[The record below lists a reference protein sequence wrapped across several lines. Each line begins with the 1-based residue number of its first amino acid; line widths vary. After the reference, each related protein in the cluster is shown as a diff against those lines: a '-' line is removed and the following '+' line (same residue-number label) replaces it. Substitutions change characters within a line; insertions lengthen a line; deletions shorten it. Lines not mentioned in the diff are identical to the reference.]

1 MITLYKFFPTLQSPS
16 FAEAL
21 QSHHYHI
28 KWTSC
33 SDLPCKLYG
42 ASVAVS
48 SAADNVY
55 VTAGD
60 APDDNTLD
68 NVYCYN
74 TNTDHWTVLPQ
85 PGHLFGVLHM
95 LDDKLTI
102 FGGQDPVTYERLN
115 KVTTYNND
123 TNSWYNEYPD
133 MLNKRFKPGVIT
145 YNNYVIVM
153 GGKSSPDNIHNNI
166 EVMDYHHKP
175 QWKIVSLKL
184 PVPMWDIKPTISGD
198 NTVTIVGYGTAT
210 SQMNEYYQIVVEE
223 ILDQP
228 LSTSA
233 TSNQWKMMS
242 PTTYYDIATVP
253 YSNPPVII
261 GGSNIKDVPTCDI
274 TLYDSS
280 KNSWRKVD
288 SLTSARDNVGV
299 ALLNNNS
306 IIVIGGTSGG
316 SDVKGAMA
324 CSLTTV
330 EIGNIVLNQ

>member
-1 MITLYKFFPTLQSPS
+1 M
-16 FAEAL
+16 
-21 QSHHYHI
+21 
-28 KWTSC
+28 C
-33 SDLPCKLYG
+33 SDFPCKLYT
-42 ASVAVS
+42 ASVAIS

-60 APDDNTLD
+60 APDDNTYN

-74 TNTDHWTVLPQ
+74 TNIDHWTVLPQ
-85 PGHLFGVLHM
+85 PGHRFGILHM

-102 FGGQDPVTYERLN
+102 FGGSDAVTHEYHN

-123 TNSWYNEYPD
+123 TNSWYSEYPD

-153 GGKSSPDNIHNNI
+153 GGKSSPDNVHDNI
-166 EVMDYHHKP
+166 EVMDYHHEL
-175 QWKIVSLKL
+175 QWKNVSVKL
-184 PVPMWDIKPTISGD
+184 PVPMWAIKPTISGD
-198 NTVTIVGYGTAT
+198 NITIVGYSTAT
-210 SQMNEYYQIVVEE
+210 GRNNEYYQIAIEE

-233 TSNQWKMMS
+233 TSNQWKILS
-242 PTTYYDIATVP
+242 PSPYYNTATVP

-261 GGSNIKDVPTCDI
+261 GGTDVKYVPTCDI

-288 SLTSARDNVGV
+288 SLTSARSDVGV
-299 ALLNNNS
+299 ALLNNNT
-306 IIVIGGTSGG
+306 IIVIGGSSGG
-316 SDVKGAMA
+316 VDVKGAMA

>member
-1 MITLYKFFPTLQSPS
+1 M
-16 FAEAL
+16 
-21 QSHHYHI
+21 
-28 KWTSC
+28 
-33 SDLPCKLYG
+33 PCKLYH

-55 VTAGD
+55 VAAGS
-60 APDDNTLD
+60 APDYNTKN

-85 PGHLFGVLHM
+85 PGHRFGILHM
-95 LDDKLTI
+95 LGDKLTI
-102 FGGQDPVTYERLN
+102 FGGSDPVTRKYHN

-123 TNSWYNEYPD
+123 TNSWYSEYPD
-133 MLNKRFKPGVIT
+133 MLNKRFKPGVII

-153 GGKSSPDNIHNNI
+153 GGESSPDNIHDNI
-166 EVMDYHHKP
+166 EVMDYHTEL
-175 QWKIVSLKL
+175 QWKYVSVKL
-184 PVPMWDIKPTISGD
+184 PVPMWRINPTISGD
-198 NTVTIVGYGTAT
+198 NITIVGYSNAGGRY
-210 SQMNEYYQIVVEE
+210 NGYYQIAIEE

-233 TSNQWKMMS
+233 TSNQWKMS
-242 PTTYYDIATVP
+242 PAPYYGTATVP

-261 GGSNIKDVPTCDI
+261 GGISHVTQGSVPTTDVSV
-274 TLYDSS
+274 YDSS

-288 SLTSARDNVGV
+288 SLTSARNNVGV

-306 IIVIGGTSGG
+306 LIVIGGTSGG
-316 SDVKGAMA
+316 SGIEGAKA

-330 EIGNIVLNQ
+330 EIGNIVVNQ

>member
-1 MITLYKFFPTLQSPS
+1 M
-16 FAEAL
+16 
-21 QSHHYHI
+21 
-28 KWTSC
+28 
-33 SDLPCKLYG
+33 PCKLYH

-55 VTAGD
+55 VTAGS
-60 APDDNTLD
+60 APDDNTKN

-85 PGHLFGVLHM
+85 PGHRFGILHM

-102 FGGQDPVTYERLN
+102 FGGEDPVNKGALN

-123 TNSWYNEYPD
+123 TNNWYSEYPD

-153 GGKSSPDNIHNNI
+153 GGGSSPDNFHDNI
-166 EVMDYHHKP
+166 EVINYHNEL
-175 QWKIVSLKL
+175 QWKNVSVKL
-184 PVPMWDIKPTISGD
+184 PVPMWTIKPTISGD
-198 NTVTIVGYGTAT
+198 NITIVGYNTAT
-210 SQMNEYYQIVVEE
+210 GRSNGYYQIAIEE

-233 TSNQWKMMS
+233 TSNQWKMISTS
-242 PTTYYDIATVP
+242 PYFNTATVP

-261 GGSNIKDVPTCDI
+261 GGTDVKGVATCDI

-280 KNSWRKVD
+280 KNSWSKVD
-288 SLTSARDNVGV
+288 SLTSARNDVGV

-306 IIVIGGTSGG
+306 IIVIGGCSGG
-316 SDVKGAMA
+316 SDVEGAMA

-330 EIGNIVLNQ
+330 EIGNIVVNQ

>member
-1 MITLYKFFPTLQSPS
+1 M
-16 FAEAL
+16 
-21 QSHHYHI
+21 
-28 KWTSC
+28 
-33 SDLPCKLYG
+33 
-42 ASVAVS
+42 
-48 SAADNVY
+48 Y

-74 TNTDHWTVLPQ
+74 TNTDHWTVLLQ
-85 PGHLFGVLHM
+85 PGHHRGVLHM

-102 FGGQDPVTYERLN
+102 FGGFDPVTQCRHN

-123 TNSWYNEYPD
+123 TNSWYSEYPD
-133 MLNKRFKPGVIT
+133 MLNKRDKPGVIT

-153 GGKSSPDNIHNNI
+153 GGGSSPYNIHDNI
-166 EVMDYHHKP
+166 EVMDYHNVLK
-175 QWKIVSLKL
+175 WKHVSVKL
-184 PVPMWDIKPTISGD
+184 PVPMWNIKTTISGD
-198 NTVTIVGYGTAT
+198 NITIVGYSDAVGR
-210 SQMNEYYQIVVEE
+210 NNGYYQIALEE

-233 TSNQWKMMS
+233 TSNQWKELS
-242 PTTYYDIATVP
+242 PSPYYDTATVP

-261 GGSNIKDVPTCDI
+261 GGDDIKGVATCDI

-280 KNSWRKVD
+280 KNSWRKVY
-288 SLTSARDNVGV
+288 SLKSARKHVGV
-299 ALLNNNS
+299 ALLNSNS

-316 SDVKGAMA
+316 SGVEESMA

-330 EIGNIVLNQ
+330 EIGNIVVNQ

>member
-1 MITLYKFFPTLQSPS
+1 M
-16 FAEAL
+16 
-21 QSHHYHI
+21 
-28 KWTSC
+28 
-33 SDLPCKLYG
+33 
-42 ASVAVS
+42 
-48 SAADNVY
+48 Y
-55 VTAGD
+55 VTAGS
-60 APDDNTLD
+60 APDDNTKN

-85 PGHLFGVLHM
+85 PGHRCGVLHM

-102 FGGQDPVTYERLN
+102 FGGQDPVTYEVLN

-123 TNSWYNEYPD
+123 TNSWYSEYPD
-133 MLNKRFKPGVIT
+133 MVNKRFKPGVIT

-153 GGKSSPDNIHNNI
+153 GGQSSPDNIHDNI
-166 EVMDYHHKP
+166 EVMDYHNEL
-175 QWKIVSLKL
+175 QWKNVSINL
-184 PVPMWDIKPTISGD
+184 PVPMWGINPTISGD
-198 NTVTIVGYGTAT
+198 NITIVGYSTAGGRY
-210 SQMNEYYQIVVEE
+210 NEYYQIAIEE

-242 PTTYYDIATVP
+242 PAPYYDTATVP

-261 GGSNIKDVPTCDI
+261 GGDDIKDVPTCDI

-280 KNSWRKVD
+280 KNSWSKVD
-288 SLTSARDNVGV
+288 SLTSARSSVGV
-299 ALLNNNS
+299 VLLNNNT

-316 SDVKGAMA
+316 VDVEGAKA

-330 EIGNIVLNQ
+330 EIGNIVVNQ

>member
-1 MITLYKFFPTLQSPS
+1 MSPS

-21 QSHHYHI
+21 QSHQYHI

-33 SDLPCKLYG
+33 SDLPCKLYN

-48 SAADNVY
+48 SAGDKVY

-60 APDDNTLD
+60 APDDNTYK

-85 PGHLFGVLHM
+85 PGHRCGVLHM

-102 FGGQDPVTYERLN
+102 FGGYDPVTRQYHN
-115 KVTTYNND
+115 KVTTYNNA
-123 TNSWYNEYPD
+123 TNSWCSEYPD
-133 MLNKRFKPGVIT
+133 MLNIRYMPGVIT

-153 GGKSSPDNIHNNI
+153 GGLSSPDNIHDSI
-166 EVMDYHHKP
+166 EIMDYHHEL
-175 QWKIVSLKL
+175 QWKNVSVKL

-198 NTVTIVGYGTAT
+198 NITIVGYSHAGGR
-210 SQMNEYYQIVVEE
+210 NNGYYQIAIEE

-233 TSNQWKMMS
+233 TSNKWKMLS
-242 PTTYYDIATVP
+242 RAQYFDTATVP
-253 YSNPPVII
+253 YSNPPLII
-261 GGSNIKDVPTCDI
+261 GGHGHANQGAVPTSDI
-274 TLYDSS
+274 SLYDSS
-280 KNSWRKVD
+280 KNSWRKID
-288 SLTSARDNVGV
+288 SLTSARNNVGV

-306 IIVIGGTSGG
+306 IIVIGGSSGG
-316 SDVKGAMA
+316 VGVEANMA
-324 CSLTTV
+324 SSLTTV
-330 EIGNIVLNQ
+330 EIGNIVPNQ